1 MSFWQ
6 SLARLFARA
15 PAPVS
20 DAVVSR
26 EKAIGDTQTALS
38 RTGDTQNAIPVVA
51 VGDKPVIGQSERFGV
66 CLAHVLRHEG
76 GYVDHARDPG
86 GATNM
91 GITIGTLSDW
101 LGRPATKAEVR
112 ALPKDIAAAIY
123 HKRYWLPVRGDA
135 LGPGLDLAVFDYAV
149 NSGPGRAVRTLQAA
163 LGVQM
168 DGAMGPVT
176 LAALAG
182 RDRVALVQDICDRRM
197 AFLRSLD
204 TFDTFGRGW
213 SRRVA
218 EVEDAALAVLV

>member
-15 PAPVS
+15 PAPV
-20 DAVVSR
+20 VSR
-26 EKAIGDTQTALS
+26 ETGNGDTQSGLG
-38 RTGDTQNAIPVVA
+38 RTGDTQAAIPVVA
-51 VGDKPVIGQSERFGV
+51 VGDGHIGQSERFGV

-123 HKRYWLPVRGDA
+123 HKNYWLPVRGDA
-135 LGPGLDLAVFDYAV
+135 LGPGLDLAVMDFAV

-176 LAALAG
+176 LGALAG

-204 TFDTFGRGW
+204 TFDAFGRGW

-218 EVEDAALAVLV
+218 EVEDAALSVMV